1 MCRSSANF
9 LKSYLLC
16 VSFHYSTRVD
26 KKFEKMEGVIS
37 KAKSFP
43 VDCNNVDKKLR
54 QILDLTEDE
63 ASFHMKQSVF
73 LYQLAVQTMPK
84 SLHCLSMRLTVEHF
98 KSGSVD
104 IEDSEKFSDPSLL
117 HFVIIS
123 DNILASS
130 VVINSTA
137 VHARVCVKSSFC
149 SCSCNHRTLM
159 LCLILG

>member
-1 MCRSSANF
+1 
-9 LKSYLLC
+9 
-16 VSFHYSTRVD
+16 
-26 KKFEKMEGVIS
+26 MEAVIA

-98 KSGSVD
+98 KSGSL
-104 IEDSEKFSDPSLL
+104 EDPISEKFSDPSLL

-137 VHARVCVKSSFC
+137 LHARVHIKSSFLYFVFF
-149 SCSCNHRTLM
+149 HTVTEL
-159 LCLILG
+159 